1 MIPSER
7 VLFNVIQYIYIFICI
22 CMRERGFSNDSV
34 MIDKT
39 GWAELAI
46 LHQIMHRKLQG
57 KEHQLPVAVSQTRG
71 P

>member
-1 MIPSER
+1 M
-7 VLFNVIQYIYIFICI
+7 YMY
-22 CMRERGFSNDSV
+22 MYKRERGFSNDSV

-39 GWAELAI
+39 GWAELSI